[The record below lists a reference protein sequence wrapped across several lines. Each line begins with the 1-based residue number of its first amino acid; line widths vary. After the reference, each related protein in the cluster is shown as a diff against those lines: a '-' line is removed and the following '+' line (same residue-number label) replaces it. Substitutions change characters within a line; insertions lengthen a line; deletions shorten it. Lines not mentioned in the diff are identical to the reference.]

1 MTSPPKDTWSASQY
15 NKTASF
21 VYSDE
26 YTQPVLDLLQL
37 KRGERVLDIGCGT
50 GELSVKLQDFLGG
63 EGVLV
68 GMDAS
73 EDMLKRAKENGL
85 KNSFCCD
92 AQKLV
97 LPDEFKH
104 LSGMFD
110 AVFTN
115 ATLHWCKKD
124 PGAVVRAAKE
134 ALKPGGRFVGEFGGF
149 MNCSS
154 NAAGI
159 GVRAAIHQTLKK
171 RGLDPVKLDPWYFP
185 RPEQYA
191 KVLEA
196 EGFQVQHTSLSSR
209 VTPLSGHLNDWLLTF
224 ARTSALASMSDE
236 EAQEVMQEI
245 SDACEPDLK
254 DESGGWAIMYVR
266 LRFVAVRPE

>member
-1 MTSPPKDTWSASQY
+1 MTSTPKDTWSASQY
-15 NKTASF
+15 NKAASF
-21 VYSDE
+21 VYSDA

-50 GELSVKLQDFLGG
+50 GELSVRLQEFLGE
-63 EGVLV
+63 EGILV

-73 EDMLKRAKENGL
+73 EDMLNRAKENGL

-104 LSGMFD
+104 LSGTFD

-124 PGAVVRAAKE
+124 PAAVVRAAK
-134 ALKPGGRFVGEFGGF
+134 AVLKPGGRFVGEFGGYT
-149 MNCSS
+149 NCV
-154 NAAGI
+154 
-159 GVRAAIHQTLKK
+159 GVRAAMHQALKK

-191 KVLEA
+191 KALEA
-196 EGFQVQHTSLSSR
+196 EGFQVQHTSLSPR
-209 VTPLSGHLNDWLLTF
+209 ITPLPGHLNDWLLTF
-224 ARTSALASMSDE
+224 ARTSALASLNNE
-236 EAQEVMQEI
+236 EAQKVMQEI
-245 SDACEPDLK
+245 SDACEPDLR
-254 DESGGWAIMYVR
+254 DERGGWAVMYVR
-266 LRFVAVRPE
+266 LRFVAIRPE